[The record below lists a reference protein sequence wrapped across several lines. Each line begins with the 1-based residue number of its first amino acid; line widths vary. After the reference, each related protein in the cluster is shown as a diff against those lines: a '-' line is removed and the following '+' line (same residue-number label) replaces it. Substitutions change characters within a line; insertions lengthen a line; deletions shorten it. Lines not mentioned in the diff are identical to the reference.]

1 MKLDTLLPEV
11 LRQAERLLAPA
22 ATSRNLP
29 ARRYVSHGEP
39 AVEFCDGLL
48 AVWAGPVETKQV
60 GPTKASVTHRVATVC
75 VDVWRCFPT
84 GDTQPPTT
92 DQLQAVSLTLAD
104 DVDRLTRGLAE
115 WLSCQCQTVAW
126 RPTVTLGPTGGMAGW
141 RVVVQVGLE

>member
-1 MKLDTLLPEV
+1 MKLTNLLPAV
-11 LRQAERLLAPA
+11 LTEAERLLSS
-22 ATSRNLP
+22 TVTGRDTP

-39 AVEFCDGLL
+39 AVEFCDGML

-60 GPTKASVTHRVATVC
+60 GPSKASVTSRVATVC

-92 DQLQAVSLTLAD
+92 DELQQVSLMLAD
-104 DVDRLTRGLAE
+104 DVDRLTCGLAG
-115 WLSCQCQTVAW
+115 WLSGQCRTVVW
-126 RPTVTLGPTGGMAGW
+126 RPTVSLGPSGGMAGW